1 MIVFFRGGGQV
12 SGGCK
17 YPVTPLHY
25 VKNADVNVQV
35 VRSIK
40 QLSSSHDAV
49 VGRLFIYTQR
59 RCRRLP
65 TSSQIG
71 YLELRRTQ
79 MDWKALPV
87 SARENYNIVRLRIG
101 VA

>member
-1 MIVFFRGGGQV
+1 MIVFFGEGGRYPG
-12 SGGCK
+12 GGCK

-59 RCRRLP
+59 RCGRLP

-71 YLELRRTQ
+71 YLELRPTQ
-79 MDWKALPV
+79 MDWNALPV
-87 SARENYNIVRLRIG
+87 SARENYNIVRIG